1 MTSYEDRWPH
11 LIPYYSVQLLTV
23 WFNPNHDR
31 ELERVYQIVVHGLD
45 KLKKLKEDFESQCA
59 NNTTTD
65 RDKKQSKNSLKSV
78 NDVITVV
85 EGRS

>member
-1 MTSYEDRWPH
+1 M
-11 LIPYYSVQLLTV
+11 
-23 WFNPNHDR
+23 
-31 ELERVYQIVVHGLD
+31 YQIVVHGLD